1 MSIAGASLDKDKGG
15 SSTAET
21 AFFFALIAI
30 VTLIAIP
37 LALVQLIFLPR
48 GKSLT
53 TRKFGLVRNF

>member
-1 MSIAGASLDKDKGG
+1 MNKDKDG

-48 GKSLT
+48 SKSLT